1 MTTTANEPAV
11 SEVMGTREVA
21 QYLRVRE
28 RRIYELV
35 RTRQIPCTRVS
46 GKWLFPRKAVDA
58 WLAQQVEY
66 EGAPLI
72 PPPVVAGSHDPLLE
86 WALRESDCG
95 LAMMTTGSLSGL
107 AKVET
112 GGAVVAGMHVRDDET
127 DSFNVPMV
135 RQRLTRRDVVVIEWA
150 WREQGLI
157 VARGNPLGIH
167 GLRDLRGRRVAVRQ
181 VQAATRLAFD
191 RMLTEAGLT
200 PDDITPL
207 PSPARTQTEAGLAI
221 LEERADAALAVG
233 AVAGQL
239 KLGFVPLFRERYDLV
254 MTRRAYFEPPVQALI
269 AFTRTA
275 AFAERAREQ
284 GGYDVATLG
293 RVWFNG

>member
-1 MTTTANEPAV
+1 MTENIEPV
-11 SEVMGTREVA
+11 SDVMGTREVA
-21 QYLRVRE
+21 LYLRVRE
-28 RRIYELV
+28 RKIYELV

-58 WLAQQVEY
+58 WLARHVEY
-66 EGAPLI
+66 EGAPLT

-95 LAMMTTGSLSGL
+95 LAMMTSGSLSGL
-107 AKVET
+107 ARLEA
-112 GGAVVAGMHVRDDET
+112 GEALVAGMHVRDD
-127 DSFNVPMV
+127 DSGSFNVPMV
-135 RQRLTRRDVVVIEWA
+135 RQRVTRHDVVVIEWA
-150 WREQGLI
+150 WRDQGLI
-157 VARGNPLGIH
+157 VARDNPLGIA
-167 GLRDLRGRRVAVRQ
+167 GLADLRGRRVAMRQ

-191 RMLTEAGLT
+191 RMLAEAGLAV
-200 PDDITPL
+200 DDIIPL

-254 MTRRAYFEPPVQALI
+254 LTRRAYFDPPFQALMSFARTP
-269 AFTRTA
+269 AFR
-275 AFAERAREQ
+275 ERAQ
-284 GGYDVATLG
+284 ALGGYEVATLG
-293 RVWFNG
+293 KVWFNG

>member
-28 RRIYELV
+28 RRIYELI

-66 EGAPLI
+66 EGAPLT

-107 AKVET
+107 TRLET
-112 GGAVVAGMHVRDDET
+112 GDAVVAGMHVRDDET
-127 DSFNVPMV
+127 GSFNVPMV

-167 GLRDLRGRRVAVRQ
+167 SLGDLRGRRVAVRQ

-200 PDDITPL
+200 TDDITPL

-254 MTRRAYFEPPVQALI
+254 MTRRAYFEPPLQKLFT
-269 AFTRTA
+269 FTRTA
-275 AFAERAREQ
+275 AFAERTREQ